1 MGNCVKEE
9 ITGQTYVPSFPIA
22 RFFGFPPPLRKQT
35 NTQTLSEGEL
45 RKPTKEEGSIRFQCV
60 IVALCHLLSVQSVGR
75 AHLPFQSASQLNHR
89 ASFFLSGMG
98 QTIHPHTAIPSVT

>member
-1 MGNCVKEE
+1 MCLHFLSPV
-9 ITGQTYVPSFPIA
+9 
-22 RFFGFPPPLRKQT
+22 FFGFPPPLRKQT

-98 QTIHPHTAIPSVT
+98 HPPPHCDTQCHLNK